1 MIIKNNYRSGGPSKC
16 SKRRRYRYG
25 GSSIFS
31 NLLGRT
37 LVRDN
42 VQKLINSVSKPKIA
56 QKVVDAVLD
65 GSSNALKTATQK
77 GIEGTAGVLKTA
89 TQKGID
95 SIVNRKKKNRQDI
108 RKAIEKL
115 AVGNGIVYE

>member
-1 MIIKNNYRSGGPSKC
+1 M
-16 SKRRRYRYG
+16 
-25 GSSIFS
+25 
-31 NLLGRT
+31 
-37 LVRDN
+37 
-42 VQKLINSVSKPKIA
+42 
-56 QKVVDAVLD
+56 LD

>member
-1 MIIKNNYRSGGPSKC
+1 MIIKHKYRSGGSSQC
-16 SKRRRYRYG
+16 NNRRKYRYG

-42 VQKLINSVSKPKIA
+42 VQKLINSVSKPKIS
-56 QKVVDAVLD
+56 QKIIDAVVD
-65 GSSNALKTATQK
+65 GSANA
-77 GIEGTAGVLKTA
+77 LKTA

-95 SIVNRKKKNRQDI
+95 SIINKKKNRRI
-108 RKAIEKL
+108 IKEAIEKL
-115 AVGNGIVYE
+115 TVGNGIVYY